1 MEGLRILDPVAVAV
15 VVVIVVA
22 IVVAIVLVVAVVYR
36 LVPGHGSLLAGLRRL
51 GMAVES
57 AEGFVAAFSGDA
69 SVGPEAV
76 VASTCGST
84 DVLPPKASI
93 VSAEP
98 VGDVGWVPHG

>member
-1 MEGLRILDPVAVAV
+1 LDPVAVAV

-57 AEGFVAAFSGDA
+57 AEGFVAAGDA

-84 DVLPPKASI
+84 DVPKASI